1 VAIYDAA
8 MHEALAVES
17 LPTVIVLDR
26 RRRVRGRLSHY
37 GADIEE
43 KVRGLVK
50 TLLTEEPAGPAEPL
64 APVDLGAGL
73 LTVAWSREAPGL
85 AEGLA
90 FVPGDPP
97 RLVVLAGRKLVSLSP
112 DGMHGDD
119 RRAPPGAGRLRPSAV
134 AAGRLLAFRAG
145 APRVV
150 GIEGDAPEQAWDAPS
165 PVLDLEPFEGAG
177 DRPGGLLL
185 AARDGLYLAAG
196 DRAPVERI
204 EGPREVL
211 DLAVADDGVALL
223 EPGGALTWLDRSL
236 RSPRRVQVDGAAGRL
251 VADGDAVVAAPRALV
266 AAARGRFL
274 RDARASLALASA
286 DGSLALADSATG
298 EVRWRAHWP
307 GIVELAAGDL
317 VTGDGER
324 DELIVL
330 TAKRVTVLAAA
341 PSPPGP

>member
-1 VAIYDAA
+1 
-8 MHEALAVES
+8 
-17 LPTVIVLDR
+17 
-26 RRRVRGRLSHY
+26 
-37 GADIEE
+37 
-43 KVRGLVK
+43 
-50 TLLTEEPAGPAEPL
+50 
-64 APVDLGAGL
+64 
-73 LTVAWSREAPGL
+73 
-85 AEGLA
+85 
-90 FVPGDPP
+90 
-97 RLVVLAGRKLVSLSP
+97 
-112 DGMHGDD
+112 
-119 RRAPPGAGRLRPSAV
+119 
-134 AAGRLLAFRAG
+134 
-145 APRVV
+145 
-150 GIEGDAPEQAWDAPS
+150 
-165 PVLDLEPFEGAG
+165 
-177 DRPGGLLL
+177 L

-223 EPGGALTWLDRSL
+223 EPGWALTWLDRSL